1 MVWSIGY
8 KEKGTWLMYLTYFTV
23 SNILKF
29 SMVESEGAN
38 KLYST
43 PFLLSFEP
51 INRDKKKKVK
61 QIKTLNNISFLRLNS
76 RIWFIHFYHNQQWK
90 AIGVPLRQSLQRWQL
105 HSRTEHNVCLLQV
118 AGSQRGNGLGE
129 RHCSGHPPNL
139 LCPFFFHRE
148 E

>member
-51 INRDKKKKVK
+51 INRDKKKKSNK
-61 QIKTLNNISFLRLNS
+61 SKHWIT
-76 RIWFIHFYHNQQWK
+76 
-90 AIGVPLRQSLQRWQL
+90 
-105 HSRTEHNVCLLQV
+105 
-118 AGSQRGNGLGE
+118 
-129 RHCSGHPPNL
+129 
-139 LCPFFFHRE
+139 
-148 E
+148 